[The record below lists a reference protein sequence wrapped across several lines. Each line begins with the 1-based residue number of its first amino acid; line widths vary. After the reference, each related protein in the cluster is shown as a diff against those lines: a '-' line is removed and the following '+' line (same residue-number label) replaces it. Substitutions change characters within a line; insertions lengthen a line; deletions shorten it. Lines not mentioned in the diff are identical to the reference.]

1 MDSEMTAP
9 VKSMK
14 YTNYR
19 APLKYL
25 TPEKVRRNAKIAD
38 SKKRKPHTARAIQ
51 RARDLKYDE
60 GRGEEDEVDMVK
72 EKFNATLS
80 SRVRRPFVL
89 IHTYKDFII
98 TSNMLP
104 NGRCNMDVKVGDKT
118 RIAAKGAEYP
128 AMHKHEYDIVMLH
141 EVDGRRVHHWA
152 DSTSTVAKSSNFGHS
167 GNYETI
173 FY

>member
-19 APLKYL
+19 APLKYC
-25 TPEKVRRNAKIAD
+25 TPEKVRHRAKIAE
-38 SKKRKPHTARAIQ
+38 SKQRKPHTARAIQ

-60 GRGEEDEVDMVK
+60 GRGEEAEVDMFK
-72 EKFNATLS
+72 ENFNSMLS
-80 SRVRRPFVL
+80 SRVRKPFVL
-89 IHTYKDFII
+89 THTYKDFII

-104 NGRCNMDVKVGDKT
+104 NGRCNMDVKLGDKM
-118 RIAAKGAEYP
+118 RIAARGAEYP
-128 AMHKHEYDIVMLH
+128 AMHKHEYTIVMLH

-152 DSTSTVAKSSNFGHS
+152 DNTFTTAKCSNFGHS
-167 GNYETI
+167 GKYETI
-173 FY
+173 Y